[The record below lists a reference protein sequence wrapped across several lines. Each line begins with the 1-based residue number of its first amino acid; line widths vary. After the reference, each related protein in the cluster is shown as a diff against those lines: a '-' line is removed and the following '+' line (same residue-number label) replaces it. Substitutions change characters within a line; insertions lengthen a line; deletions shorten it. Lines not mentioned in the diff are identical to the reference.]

1 MYKVASLIYFNSCN
15 ILPFPHKRIC
25 TLLRKAADE
34 KDPKTK
40 KPKPLRT
47 SNHIRRGEKKRKKEK
62 KKGVVYRA
70 DQTVTFKRLAPI
82 NETVELMPVLYLP
95 FTLFSP
101 SLTLIKKDEIW
112 FSCNWRKI
120 LKDKLDQI
128 NITKYNYINLS

>member
-1 MYKVASLIYFNSCN
+1 MRKTQKQKNLNHLEPVI
-15 ILPFPHKRIC
+15 ILG
-25 TLLRKAADE
+25 E
-34 KDPKTK
+34 
-40 KPKPLRT
+40 
-47 SNHIRRGEKKRKKEK
+47 EKKKRK

-101 SLTLIKKDEIW
+101 SLTLIRKDEIW

-128 NITKYNYINLS
+128 NITKYNYINLSWTICMH